1 MSASYHKERTR
12 AYGRIWCVETLALQ
26 LSSMHIP
33 KKKKL
38 IFHSSMRPICLENF
52 CRHIIIYMYATLW
65 NKHQLNKSL
74 RSWWNLFFNWRFN
87 FIFTSTIE
95 EMLFSMIYIDIWPLQ
110 FNLLLLGVHKIKYYV
125 YFIIVSAKG
134 TFSSI
139 RKHDTKVQT
148 PPNSCFRECA
158 YHI

>member
-1 MSASYHKERTR
+1 MCWDVGTPTIFH
-12 AYGRIWCVETLALQ
+12 AY
-26 LSSMHIP
+26 S
-33 KKKKL
+33 KKKL
-38 IFHSSMRPICLENF
+38 ILHASNLPGKFLQTHHHIYV
-52 CRHIIIYMYATLW
+52 RHLW

-95 EMLFSMIYIDIWPLQ
+95 EMLFSIIYIDIWPLQ
-110 FNLLLLGVHKIKYYV
+110 FNLLLLSVHKIKYYV

-148 PPNSCFRECA
+148 PPNSWFRECA